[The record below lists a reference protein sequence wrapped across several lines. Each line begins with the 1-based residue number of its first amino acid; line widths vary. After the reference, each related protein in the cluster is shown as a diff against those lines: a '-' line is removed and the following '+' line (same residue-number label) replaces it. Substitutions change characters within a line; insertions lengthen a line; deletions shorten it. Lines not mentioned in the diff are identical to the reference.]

1 MSDELD
7 KIVDNV
13 SEPSFWF
20 RILFMVAFA
29 IASYFIILPLIIVLS
44 VAQMLFTLITG
55 QVNANLRY
63 FSATLALYV
72 PQVMEYLTY
81 LSEEK
86 PYPFSDLPEVED
98 DSLQQESSAKAAA
111 RKTAENST
119 EKSASETQPAKKP
132 AVAKKSAPAKAA
144 KKKPAKKKAAK
155 KKAAKKAAKSVVKS
169 EEKPTDAVA
178 EDSNDS

>member
-20 RILFMVAFA
+20 RILFMLAFA

-44 VAQMLFTLITG
+44 VAQMLFTLVTG

-72 PQVMEYLTY
+72 PQVIEYLTY

-98 DSLQQESSAKAAA
+98 DSLQQEPASKAAENDA
-111 RKTAENST
+111 VTNTAE
-119 EKSASETQPAKKP
+119 KPGSEPGPADKA
-132 AVAKKSAPAKAA
+132 AVAKKVAPAKAA

-155 KKAAKKAAKSVVKS
+155 KKVAKKSAKS
-169 EEKPTDAVA
+169 EEEKADTAA
-178 EDSNDS
+178 TDSNDS